1 MSLLLLSK
9 PTECATPRVN
19 PNGNYG
25 LGVIVMGPCRFINC
39 SKCTPVGDVNNGQS
53 CVGGSSTWKSSVPSS
68 QFCCEPKTALKKKKK
83 IKDLGVPVV
92 QWFNDLTSLCGIAG
106 SNPWPGTV
114 G

>member
-83 IKDLGVPVV
+83 
-92 QWFNDLTSLCGIAG
+92 N
-106 SNPWPGTV
+106 
-114 G
+114 